1 MVVEH
6 ACLYSS
12 GMNWAWKERIIS
24 DRFELDIYEQISD
37 RIVDETNGQT
47 MIKLKVN
54 GIDYQWSNSR
64 WKEWMDKDGIK
75 SKSTQ

>member
-1 MVVEH
+1 
-6 ACLYSS
+6 
-12 GMNWAWKERIIS
+12 MNWAWKERIIS
-24 DRFELDIYEQISD
+24 DRFELDIDEQISD
-37 RIVDETNGQT
+37 RIVDETNGQK

-75 SKSTQ
+75 GKSTQ